1 FYRYD
6 AKAQR
11 IVFHYFNSE
20 GGYSE
25 GPVHPAQNELR
36 FPEEQYQQ
44 NGKSLVLRTIWR
56 FEGETKLLAVTE
68 QQKDGQW
75 VESWQ
80 IAYSRESP
88 RAIIGAPQDHPR
100 KTRPACRSELDA
112 QLGSV
117 RAKRPRCALSRNV
130 ARCRRTGPRRAIQ
143 RHHHERRGRQRPVPA
158 ALHRRLHRARA
169 HRGGEIPGRGERR
182 TTAQD
187 AFCRRRRR
195 MAQVDEPELL
205 RAPGRRL
212 QRNVRG
218 AARSRVRVDARR
230 AERQGHE

>member
-1 FYRYD
+1 MRVGVAVLLGCTLVASAVPAADAPLAPLSRLAGHCWKGEFAEGGSWDRHCFEWAYDGKFLHDKHALTGKRAPYGGETFYRYD

-56 FEGETKLLAVTE
+56 FEGETRLLAVTE

-80 IAYSRESP
+80 IAYSRE
-88 RAIIGAPQDHPR
+88 
-100 KTRPACRSELDA
+100 
-112 QLGSV
+112 
-117 RAKRPRCALSRNV
+117 
-130 ARCRRTGPRRAIQ
+130 
-143 RHHHERRGRQRPVPA
+143 
-158 ALHRRLHRARA
+158 
-169 HRGGEIPGRGERR
+169 
-182 TTAQD
+182 
-187 AFCRRRRR
+187 
-195 MAQVDEPELL
+195 
-205 RAPGRRL
+205 
-212 QRNVRG
+212 
-218 AARSRVRVDARR
+218 
-230 AERQGHE
+230 